1 MNVSDLA
8 NISWFVLIAAAILF
22 TIAGAV
28 VGHMCHNIAVG
39 IAVLCGGIAATCI
52 TLRLVWAWMP
62 TLYATAPYDS
72 AATTL
77 GDMLADNL
85 WVLPSINILATTLT
99 CAIYMYSTTTT
110 QMRQGCPRF

>member
-8 NISWFVLIAAAILF
+8 NISLFVLVTAAVLFAI
-22 TIAGAV
+22 TGAV
-28 VGHMCHNIAVG
+28 ISRMHHSARAG
-39 IAVLCGGIAATCI
+39 IAVLCGGIAITAI

-77 GDMLADNL
+77 GDMLARNL
-85 WVLPSINILATTLT
+85 WVLALIGILTAALAY
-99 CAIYMYSTTTT
+99 AISVYSTTTT
-110 QMRQGCPRF
+110 TKE

>member
-8 NISWFVLIAAAILF
+8 NISLFVLVAAAVLF
-22 TIAGAV
+22 AVAGAV
-28 VGHMCHNIAVG
+28 ISRIRRSVRAG

-77 GDMLADNL
+77 GDMLAQNL
-85 WVLPSINILATTLT
+85 WVLPGVGILTTAL
-99 CAIYMYSTTTT
+99 AYGIYVYSTSEHNI
-110 QMRQGCPRF
+110 FKE